1 MKRNRII
8 LLILW
13 VLSLIGISFYGGQI
27 SYGLFILFSLIP
39 IISLLYILCVYLLF
53 KIYQNIDARDIV
65 CNNTATFY
73 FTLQNESAISFSGVR
88 VLFYSTFSTISGLD
102 DKTEYE
108 LRPKIGIK
116 KQTDIVC
123 KYRGEYEVG
132 IKKVVIQDFFRLF
145 SITYKNREPFRVT
158 VRPNIVHLTELLHA
172 DIAMSAVRDSRVNQN
187 EPDVISRE
195 YVVGDDIRMMNWK
208 VSANIGKFMV
218 REKTGEQQQG
228 VGIIMDSCRVSSRIE
243 EYLPIENKIL
253 EAAIALNLFFSQR
266 GIPVSTYYEG
276 TSFEENVVDKNKG
289 FEEFYEKMSSFVFDE
304 AHTDELL
311 CRNIMDS
318 KTVFMKKAV
327 FMIVHKWDET
337 LANTAMEIGKNNI
350 PIVVYIISDDI
361 NCEYSSQLMTR
372 TSMVRIT
379 TDSDLTEV
387 M

>member
-1 MKRNRII
+1 M
-8 LLILW
+8 
-13 VLSLIGISFYGGQI
+13 
-27 SYGLFILFSLIP
+27 
-39 IISLLYILCVYLLF
+39 CVYLLF

-73 FTLQNESAISFSGVR
+73 FTLQNESAISFSGAR
-88 VLFYSTFSTISGLD
+88 ALFYSTFSTISGLD

-228 VGIIMDSCRVSSRIE
+228 VGIIMDSCRVSNRIE

-253 EAAIALNLFFSQR
+253 EAAIALNIFFHR
-266 GIPVSTYYEG
+266 
-276 TSFEENVVDKNKG
+276 
-289 FEEFYEKMSSFVFDE
+289 E
-304 AHTDELL
+304 AYRYRLIMKELL
-311 CRNIMDS
+311 LKRMS
-318 KTVFMKKAV
+318 
-327 FMIVHKWDET
+327 
-337 LANTAMEIGKNNI
+337 L
-350 PIVVYIISDDI
+350 
-361 NCEYSSQLMTR
+361 TR
-372 TSMVRIT
+372 TKDLKSSMRKCHHLFLMRHIQMNCSVVILWTVRRY
-379 TDSDLTEV
+379 L
-387 M
+387 

>member
-13 VLSLIGISFYGGQI
+13 ALSLIGISFYGGQI

>member
-73 FTLQNESAISFSGVR
+73 FTLRNESAISFSGVR

-228 VGIIMDSCRVSSRIE
+228 VGIIMDSCRVSNRIE

-327 FMIVHKWDET
+327 FMIVHKWDEI

-350 PIVVYIISDDI
+350 PMVVYIISDDI

>member
-228 VGIIMDSCRVSSRIE
+228 VGIIMDSCRVSNRIE

-337 LANTAMEIGKNNI
+337 LTHTAMEIGKNNI

>member
-208 VSANIGKFMV
+208 VSANI
-218 REKTGEQQQG
+218 
-228 VGIIMDSCRVSSRIE
+228 
-243 EYLPIENKIL
+243 LP
-253 EAAIALNLFFSQR
+253 
-266 GIPVSTYYEG
+266 
-276 TSFEENVVDKNKG
+276 
-289 FEEFYEKMSSFVFDE
+289 
-304 AHTDELL
+304 
-311 CRNIMDS
+311 
-318 KTVFMKKAV
+318 
-327 FMIVHKWDET
+327 
-337 LANTAMEIGKNNI
+337 
-350 PIVVYIISDDI
+350 
-361 NCEYSSQLMTR
+361 
-372 TSMVRIT
+372 
-379 TDSDLTEV
+379 
-387 M
+387 

>member
-13 VLSLIGISFYGGQI
+13 ILSLIGISFYGGLI
-27 SYGLFILFSLIP
+27 SYGLFMFFSLIP

-73 FTLQNESAISFSGVR
+73 FTLQNESIINFSGVR

-108 LRPKIGIK
+108 LRPKGGIK
-116 KQTDIVC
+116 KQTNIVC

-158 VRPNIVHLTELLHA
+158 VRPNIVHLSNLMNA
-172 DIAMSAVRDSRVNQN
+172 DIALNAVRDSRANPN

-195 YVVGDDIRMMNWK
+195 YVAGDDLRMMNWK

-218 REKTGEQQQG
+218 RERTGEQQQG
-228 VGIIMDSCRVSSRIE
+228 VGIIIDSQRYSRRIE
-243 EYLPIENKIL
+243 EYLPLENKIL
-253 EAAIALNLFFSQR
+253 EAVIALNLFFSQR
-266 GIPVSTYYEG
+266 GIPVSTYYEVS
-276 TSFEENVVDKNKG
+276 SFVEDSVDKNKG
-289 FEEFYEKMSSFVFDE
+289 FDEFYEKMSSFVFDE
-304 AHTDELL
+304 SHTNNLL
-311 CRNIMDS
+311 CRDVLDS
-318 KTVFMKKAV
+318 RTIFMKKVV
-327 FMIVHKWDET
+327 FMVVHKWDDA
-337 LANTAMEIGKNNI
+337 LAQTATELSRNNV
-350 PIVVYIISDDI
+350 PVVVYIISDETNDDH
-361 NCEYSSQLMTR
+361 SSQLMTR
-372 TSMVRIT
+372 INMVRIS

>member
-228 VGIIMDSCRVSSRIE
+228 VGIIMDYCRVSNRIE

-327 FMIVHKWDET
+327 FMIVHKWD
-337 LANTAMEIGKNNI
+337 
-350 PIVVYIISDDI
+350 
-361 NCEYSSQLMTR
+361 
-372 TSMVRIT
+372 
-379 TDSDLTEV
+379 
-387 M
+387 

>member
-73 FTLQNESAISFSGVR
+73 FTLQNESLISFSGVR

-158 VRPNIVHLTELLHA
+158 VRPNIVQLTELMHA
-172 DIAMSAVRDSRVNQN
+172 DITMSAVRDSRVNQY

-195 YVVGDDIRMMNWK
+195 YVSGDDIRMMNWK
-208 VSANIGKFMV
+208 ISAGIGKFMV

-228 VGIIMDSCRVSSRIE
+228 VGIIMDSCRISNRIE
-243 EYLPIENKIL
+243 EYLPLENKIL

-266 GIPVSTYYEG
+266 GIPVSTYYES
-276 TSFEENVVDKNKG
+276 TSFEERFVDKDKG

-304 AHTDELL
+304 THTNELL
-311 CRNIMDS
+311 CRDILDS
-318 KTVFMKKAV
+318 KTIFMKKAV
-327 FMIVHKWDET
+327 FMIVHKWDEA
-337 LANTAMEIGKNNI
+337 LANTANEITRNNI

-361 NCEYSSQLMTR
+361 NSDHSSQLMTR
-372 TSMVRIT
+372 TSMVRIS

>member
-13 VLSLIGISFYGGQI
+13 ILSLIGISFYGGQI
-27 SYGLFILFSLIP
+27 SYGLFMLFSLIP

-73 FTLQNESAISFSGVR
+73 FTLQNESLISFSGVR

-116 KQTDIVC
+116 KQTNIVC

-145 SITYKNREPFRVT
+145 SFTYKNREPCRVT
-158 VRPNIVHLTELLHA
+158 VRPNIVHLTELKHA
-172 DIAMSAVRDSRVNQN
+172 DIALSAVRDSKVNQS

-195 YVVGDDIRMMNWK
+195 YVAGDDVRMMNWK

-218 REKTGEQQQG
+218 RERIGEQQQG
-228 VGIIMDSCRVSSRIE
+228 VGIIMDSHRVSNRIE
-243 EYLPIENKIL
+243 EYLPLENKIL
-253 EAAIALNLFFSQR
+253 EAVIALNLFFSQR

-276 TSFEENVVDKNKG
+276 ASFEEYAVDKNKG
-289 FEEFYEKMSSFVFDE
+289 FEEFYERMASFAFDE
-304 AHTDELL
+304 SHTNEML
-311 CRNIMDS
+311 CQNILES
-318 KTVFMKKAV
+318 RTVFMKKAV
-327 FMIVHKWDET
+327 FMVVYKWDDT

-350 PIVVYIISDDI
+350 PIVVYIISNNTNDDV
-361 NCEYSSQLMTR
+361 SSQLMTR
-372 TSMVRIT
+372 TSMVRIS